1 MGFKA
6 WQHTH
11 PICCNL
17 LFCLPWSAANSLLLS
32 RGPKLRPHGAAY
44 CLHTICSCFRDVR
57 RPQFALFCRLFAI
70 IAWRFIFILEFIH
83 KPFKAFTAILVL
95 TGEVKRRTDASFR
108 VLIRCFSNKLARVI
122 YNLALPAV
130 FGTAWVLEVLRGRI
144 NWAFADSWLAWWLL
158 RSLLKAKSLFFLL
171 ALTFHLLLLKDF
183 GATAC
188 PHGDGRI
195 FSALDSFFL
204 SAFVLKRLLAQA
216 FGVKMRK
223 RIATCAIDLV
233 SLRSKG

>member
-1 MGFKA
+1 MRFLILFINQTYFCSTSGLMDRRASGYNLEFIAAGCSVLACHAERGRIKLKGVLLQMGFKA

-83 KPFKAFTAILVL
+83 KPFKALTAILVL

-144 NWAFADSWLAWWLL
+144 N
-158 RSLLKAKSLFFLL
+158 
-171 ALTFHLLLLKDF
+171 
-183 GATAC
+183 
-188 PHGDGRI
+188 
-195 FSALDSFFL
+195 
-204 SAFVLKRLLAQA
+204 
-216 FGVKMRK
+216 
-223 RIATCAIDLV
+223 
-233 SLRSKG
+233 